1 MSEPQRRRMTQ
12 DEFFEWQKSQER
24 NYELVDGLP
33 YLPLKAMTGAT
44 LRHDRVTVNA
54 MISLGTQ
61 LRGGPCRPAT
71 DDAAIRIPSAGVRR
85 PDLTIDCGPLKDNAM
100 EAQEPRLV
108 LEVLSPSTTS
118 VDRFRKLDE
127 YKSHPA
133 LKLIL
138 LADTRTPAVV
148 LWRRRDVGWV
158 TEDYSGL
165 EAVIPLPE
173 IGAAL
178 RLSDLYD
185 GLEFP
190 PA

>member
-1 MSEPQRRRMTQ
+1 MSEAQPRRMSP
-12 DEFFEWQKSQER
+12 DEFFEWQKGQER
-24 NYELVDGLP
+24 NYELVNGLP

-44 LRHDRVTVNA
+44 QRHDRITTNA
-54 MISLGTQ
+54 IATFASQ
-61 LRGGPCRPAT
+61 LRGGPCRPQSS
-71 DDAAIRIPSAGVRR
+71 DIAIRIPLGGVRR
-85 PDLTIDCGPLKDNAM
+85 PDLGVDCGPMKDGAM

-108 LEVLSPSTTS
+108 LEILSPSTMNL
-118 VDRFRKLDE
+118 DRFRKLDE

-138 LADTRTPAVV
+138 LADTRTPAVA

-165 EAVIPLPE
+165 DASVPLPE
-173 IGAAL
+173 IGATL

-190 PA
+190 PT